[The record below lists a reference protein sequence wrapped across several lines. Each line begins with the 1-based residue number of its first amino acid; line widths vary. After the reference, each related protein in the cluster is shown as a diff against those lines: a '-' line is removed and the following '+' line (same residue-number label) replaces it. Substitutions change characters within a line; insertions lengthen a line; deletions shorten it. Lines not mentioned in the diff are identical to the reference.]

1 MKLNKTH
8 RDLLVQAWVVR
19 ADQREQKAED
29 LGCMTKSDARA
40 LRQLAEENLV
50 RSTGPAWML
59 QPDGVML
66 GRALADDRRER

>member
-8 RDLLVQAWVVR
+8 RDLLVQAYVLR
-19 ADQREQKAED
+19 ADKHEQKAED
-29 LGCMTKSDARA
+29 LGCMTRADARA

-59 QPDGVML
+59 TQDGL
-66 GRALADDRRER
+66 EIGRALAEDRRER